1 MGPWQAALGDSF
13 AQLHP
18 SLRGYFA
25 TIPKGSVG
33 RGRGVFDVVGTPR
46 RWLWPILAILE
57 RDGVIFP
64 RWERNVVFTVE
75 NRPVY
80 SGLAAERRFSFA
92 TGERVMTDHVVLT
105 RRGLED
111 RLGRHGWIVARLE
124 TQVTDGMLT
133 ISSVGI
139 RVFGVPIPSFL
150 APRVTVHEGVQE
162 ERRQVSLTLDM
173 PGVGR
178 LYEYSGSFEYRI
190 ERGSAG

>member
-18 SLRGYFA
+18 SLRAYFA
-25 TIPKGSVG
+25 TIPNGSLG
-33 RGRGVFDVVGTPR
+33 RGKGVFEVVGTPR
-46 RWLWPILAILE
+46 WWLWPLLAILE
-57 RDGVIFP
+57 LDGVIFP
-64 RWERNVVFTVE
+64 RWERNVAFTVE

-80 SGLAAERRFSFA
+80 SGLASERRFSFA
-92 TGERVMTDHVVLT
+92 TGERVMSDHVVLT
-105 RRGLED
+105 PHGLED
-111 RLGRHGWIVARLE
+111 RLGRHGWIVAKLE
-124 TQVTDGMLT
+124 THVADGMLT

-139 RVFGVPIPSFL
+139 RMLGIPLPSFC
-150 APRVTVHEGVQE
+150 APRVTVTETLIG

-190 ERGSAG
+190 EQGRAA